1 MRDSRIL
8 PSVGIAAGTV
18 LVLAGCGS
26 AATEPAD
33 SDDTITVVASTN
45 VYGQI
50 AEQIG
55 GDAVTVTSIID
66 SSAQD
71 PHEYEGSAQD
81 QLVVSE
87 ADIIIENG
95 GGYDAFVDAMIESS
109 GSEAHVITAVEYSH
123 DYPGE
128 EAEHDHSEEEEAEE
142 EAAEEEEHEHEH
154 IEGFNEHVW
163 YDPHTMEHVAE
174 AIAEELSE
182 HDPEQAETYEANLA
196 AFVEEIATIEDDL
209 AAVA

>member
-71 PHEYEGSAQD
+71 PHEYEASRSQ
-81 QLVVSE
+81 
-87 ADIIIENG
+87 
-95 GGYDAFVDAMIESS
+95 
-109 GSEAHVITAVEYSH
+109 H
-123 DYPGE
+123 
-128 EAEHDHSEEEEAEE
+128 
-142 EAAEEEEHEHEH
+142 
-154 IEGFNEHVW
+154 
-163 YDPHTMEHVAE
+163 
-174 AIAEELSE
+174 
-182 HDPEQAETYEANLA
+182 
-196 AFVEEIATIEDDL
+196 
-209 AAVA
+209 